1 MTWEIKLTYHG
12 GHLSED
18 SCGSIPLFC
27 AIEAGN
33 NNVCRELLS
42 GKAEQQVLHVKQPLG
57 DTAMH
62 LAARRRD
69 ANLMKT
75 LIEAGAQVVFTHIT
89 SSPHVF

>member
-1 MTWEIKLTYHG
+1 MTSEIELIPHG
-12 GHLSED
+12 RRFLED

-33 NNVCRELLS
+33 NNVCRELLGS
-42 GKAEQQVLHVKQPLG
+42 MAEKQVMHVKQPLG

-75 LIEAGAQVVFTHIT
+75 LIEAGAQVHT
-89 SSPHVF
+89 

>member
-1 MTWEIKLTYHG
+1 M
-12 GHLSED
+12 SED

-33 NNVCRELLS
+33 NNVCRELLG

-75 LIEAGAQVVFTHIT
+75 LIEAGAQVVFTHLT
-89 SSPHVF
+89 SSPHQCFLI

>member
-1 MTWEIKLTYHG
+1 M
-12 GHLSED
+12 
-18 SCGSIPLFC
+18 
-27 AIEAGN
+27 
-33 NNVCRELLS
+33 CRELLG

-75 LIEAGAQVVFTHIT
+75 LIEAGAQVVFYSLT
-89 SSPHVF
+89 

>member
-1 MTWEIKLTYHG
+1 MTSEIKLIHHG
-12 GHLSED
+12 RRFLED

-33 NNVCRELLS
+33 NNVCRELLGS
-42 GKAEQQVLHVKQPLG
+42 MAEKQVMHVKQPLG

-75 LIEAGAQVVFTHIT
+75 LIEAGAQVHT
-89 SSPHVF
+89 

>member
-1 MTWEIKLTYHG
+1 MIHHG
-12 GHLSED
+12 RRFLED

-33 NNVCRELLS
+33 NNVCRELLGS
-42 GKAEQQVLHVKQPLG
+42 MAEKQVMHVKQPLG

-75 LIEAGAQVVFTHIT
+75 LIEAGAQVHT
-89 SSPHVF
+89 